1 MYLLHIHQAILNLK
15 LTTMAC
21 GSLLPNRRN
30 TMGKFLM
37 LSNSTEVK
45 DVLIEHKSYTS
56 IILFKSVQS
65 GKTSDVLKTVS
76 HFYKESA
83 IVFISD
89 KNTCLASQTNSRA
102 RSLGFEIVNYR
113 DDIRLGKF
121 LKESVGKKRIIHLLM
136 EINNLKQLEDILD
149 MLEDLPVTVVIDEA
163 DKSRNTI
170 EANERK
176 QSKKKN
182 IESDDED
189 TLDEEP
195 VADGSS
201 LPPVTMLL
209 LQIKNMVK
217 SRSNSRTIF
226 VSATPAAILTA
237 EKDDWLVLYKQP
249 YQNYVGIGIDHP
261 ANIVLDGRIVENR
274 CKARNRWTGDY
285 MDQAYNSFYPAVS
298 FATEQFVKAAN
309 KQEEGSDIVQLCLI
323 SLENRKIQQFG
334 MAEVIKRH
342 LNELGASNKVG
353 LFVMNSETKESS
365 EETLA
370 DLIKQQKDLGFRK
383 VIIIAGFMASRGVSF
398 TDYSDKENQFE
409 IIIQVHYT
417 KKFFPL
423 NSSLQNM
430 RVSGPARRTVGRPVL
445 ICNHWCAEDMKV
457 NFLESYRIIK
467 EIAET
472 NCATLGM
479 YNSSRPLTQPYNFR
493 YLKQGHR
500 TGYGQFVFP
509 SVNEADSLPIV
520 P

>member
-1 MYLLHIHQAILNLK
+1 
-15 LTTMAC
+15 
-21 GSLLPNRRN
+21 
-30 TMGKFLM
+30 MGKFLM
-37 LSNSTEVK
+37 LSKDTEVK
-45 DVLIEHKSYTS
+45 DVLIEHKTYSS
-56 IILFKSVQS
+56 IILMKSVQS

-89 KNTCLASQTNSRA
+89 KNTSLMNQTNSRA

-113 DDIRLGKF
+113 DDIKLGKF
-121 LKESVGKKRIIHLLM
+121 LKESVGRKRIIHLLM

-149 MLEDLPVTVVIDEA
+149 MLEDLPITVVIDEA

-170 EANERK
+170 DANEKK
-176 QSKKKN
+176 QSKKKKAEN
-182 IESDDED
+182 PEEDTED

-217 SRSNSRTIF
+217 TRKNSRTIF
-226 VSATPAAILTA
+226 VSATPTAILTA

-261 ANIVLDGRIVENR
+261 ANIHIDGRIVENR

-298 FATEQFVKAAN
+298 FATEQFVRAPN

-323 SLENRKIQQFG
+323 SLENRKIQQFA
-334 MAEVIKRH
+334 MAEVIKRL
-342 LNELGASNKVG
+342 LNELGATNKIG
-353 LFVMNSETKESS
+353 LFVMNSETKENA

-370 DLIKQQKDLGFRK
+370 DLIKQQRDLGFRK

-430 RVSGPARRTVGRPVL
+430 RISGPSRRTVSRPAL
-445 ICNHWCAEDMKV
+445 ICNHWCAEDMTV
-457 NFLESYRIIK
+457 NFLESYRIIR
-467 EIAET
+467 EIAEY
-472 NCATLGM
+472 NCATLGN
-479 YNSSRPLTQPYNFR
+479 YNSARPLSQPYNFR

-500 TGYGQFVFP
+500 TGIGEFVFE
-509 SVNEADSLPIV
+509 STNEADSLPIV